1 MVYSDGSVYVGGWKD
16 FKFHGLGKLV
26 QEGGVVFEGEWREG
40 RMHGSGS
47 LEASGKVD
55 EIVNGEGL
63 RDPAERGGD
72 AGTFPEYVREGG

>member
-40 RMHGSGS
+40 CLHGSGS
-47 LEASGKVD
+47 VESCK
-55 EIVNGEGL
+55 
-63 RDPAERGGD
+63 RDAVLDDDKLQQGDMGGR
-72 AGTFPEYVREGG
+72 VH

>member
-16 FKFHGLGKLV
+16 FKFHGSGKLV

-47 LEASGKVD
+47 LEAPGKVD
-55 EIVNGEGL
+55 TNSGL
-63 RDPAERGGD
+63 RDTTEGGEKQETSYECIKRGG
-72 AGTFPEYVREGG
+72 